1 MEIPRLYP
9 ALDELNAASH
19 DDAVRTF
26 RQCCGSSTWAEA
38 MAAGRPFDGP
48 PFVHLMADTV
58 LDRLT
63 RDDWLE
69 AFAAHPRI
77 GERHA
82 DDGSDNP
89 TEWSEQEQSGMK
101 DAEADVQKRLALGNQ
116 EYFDRFGYIFL
127 ISAAGKSAAEMLA
140 ALERRLEHDPE
151 VELDVAA
158 AQQRLITHLRL
169 DKLLAP

>member
-9 ALDELNAASH
+9 ALDDLNEASH
-19 DDAVRTF
+19 DDAATAF
-26 RQCCGSSTWAEA
+26 RQCCGSNVWAEA
-38 MAAGRPFDGP
+38 MAAARPFDGP

-58 LDRLT
+58 LDRLS
-63 RDDWLE
+63 REDWLE

-82 DDGSDNP
+82 AAESDNP
-89 TEWSEQEQSGMK
+89 TEWSEQEQAGMD
-101 DAEADVQKRLALGNQ
+101 DAEADVRARLARGND
-116 EYFDRFGYIFL
+116 EYFERFGYIFL
-127 ISAAGKSAAEMLA
+127 ISAAGKSAAEMLE
-140 ALERRLEHDPE
+140 ALERRLGHDPD

-169 DKLLAP
+169 DKLLEP